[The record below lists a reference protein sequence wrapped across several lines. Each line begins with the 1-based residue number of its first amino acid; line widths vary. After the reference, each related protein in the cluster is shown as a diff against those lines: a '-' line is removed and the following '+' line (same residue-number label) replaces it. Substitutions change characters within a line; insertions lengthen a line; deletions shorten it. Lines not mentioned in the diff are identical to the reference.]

1 MVLPKK
7 PKSADDFISEA
18 VATKAERPPEVV
30 KKQIA
35 ASKGRPKGPSK
46 VQFPAR
52 ITTELLETIRRN
64 SSGNISFFTEH
75 VFRDY
80 FARNNIEIINEK
92 DIK

>member
-18 VATKAERPPEVV
+18 VATKAERPAPQV
-30 KKQIA
+30 KKQITT
-35 ASKGRPKGPSK
+35 SKGRPKGPPK
-46 VQFPAR
+46 EQLPAR

-64 SSGNISFFTEH
+64 SNGNISFFTEH

-80 FARNNIEIINEK
+80 FARNNIEIIGHDDDK
-92 DIK
+92 